1 MEKTRKVT
9 DKKEEVLQ
17 EDTIQA
23 QEVEAVAA
31 AREFSDLDEKPVK
44 ESKVLMILL
53 EFLYY
58 SVLKEACDPSLYVI
72 WMLIFLQIF

>member
-1 MEKTRKVT
+1 MEKTKKAT
-9 DKKEEVLQ
+9 DNKKEEVLE

-23 QEVEAVAA
+23 QEVELVAA

-53 EFLYY
+53 ECL
-58 SVLKEACDPSLYVI
+58 
-72 WMLIFLQIF
+72 